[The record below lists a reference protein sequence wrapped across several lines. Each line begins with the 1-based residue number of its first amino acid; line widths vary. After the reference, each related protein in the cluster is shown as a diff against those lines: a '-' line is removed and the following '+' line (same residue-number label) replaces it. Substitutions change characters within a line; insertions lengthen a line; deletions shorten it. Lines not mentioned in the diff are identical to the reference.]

1 MRTII
6 LLKYAHGRVSYLLFT
21 ELIRKVSESLCCQ
34 WTILMHCCADI
45 LGHAGDRLF
54 TDIVE
59 KWLLNECRQ
68 CCDLLKNDHS
78 LDAILNSFQ
87 ITWTWDWKTIVW
99 RLLTSGNLFNGID
112 LISFNCFQE
121 SPTGWT
127 AYFIL
132 QRCLTFVEQERQHC
146 WSTSVELW
154 DNSFTTDLFFCM
166 KTPNKG
172 FVTLKISSGFCEK
185 N

>member
-6 LLKYAHGRVSYLLFT
+6 LLKYARGRVSYLLFT

-34 WTILMHCCADI
+34 WTILMHCCVDI

-87 ITWTWDWKTIVW
+87 ITWTWDWKTIGW
-99 RLLTSGNLFNGID
+99 RLLTSGRLVQWNRSHFFQLLSRESNRLNGLFYSSTLFNICWTGATTL
-112 LISFNCFQE
+112 LINQCRTVGQQLHDR
-121 SPTGWT
+121 
-127 AYFIL
+127 FIL
-132 QRCLTFVEQERQHC
+132 LYENT
-146 WSTSVELW
+146 
-154 DNSFTTDLFFCM
+154 
-166 KTPNKG
+166 K
-172 FVTLKISSGFCEK
+172 
-185 N
+185 